1 MTRKIHHG
9 IATPLLLAVLFAAT
23 GCPVNEP
30 APPVDREVSF
40 ATEIQPI
47 LTEHCASCHSEG
59 GFAFNVGVSML
70 LTEGESLENIVEQ
83 ASEQDPE
90 YTLVVPTDAA
100 NSLLYRKVSEDTP
113 PVGSTM
119 PLFSARLSSEEL
131 GLIRDWI
138 DQGAKDN

>member
-1 MTRKIHHG
+1 MNDATRR
-9 IATPLLLAVLFAAT
+9 ARPALLLFAVLPALA

-40 ATEIQPI
+40 ASEVQPI

-59 GFAFNVGVSML
+59 GFAFNVGIPMR
-70 LTEGESLENIVEQ
+70 LTEGDSWGDTVGQ
-83 ASEQDPE
+83 PSVKDPE
-90 YTLVVPTDAA
+90 LTLVVPMDPA
-100 NSLLYRKVSEDTP
+100 NSLLYRKVSEDAP

-119 PLFSARLSSEEL
+119 PLFGERLPPEEL

-138 DQGAKDN
+138 EQGAMDN